1 MLSFNSRKR
10 KLMWPRPLTAI
21 QMKGLIAVTGG
32 KGPIT
37 AAGGAGGR
45 SPAQSAALRQ
55 GLLTLTYFG
64 LWFALNVYYNI
75 VNKKV
80 RHLINI
86 FCALSTSKHTDHVKP
101 GEQRVMFEFLVVNWI
116 MKPAVINESSDAC

>member
-1 MLSFNSRKR
+1 M
-10 KLMWPRPLTAI
+10 
-21 QMKGLIAVTGG
+21 QMKALIGVTGG

-86 FCALSTSKHTDHVKP
+86 FCALSTSEHTDPLKSCD
-101 GEQRVMFEFLVVNWI
+101 QRVLFELLVVNWS
-116 MKPAVINESSDAC
+116 EACRDQ